1 VLSLQDRIDLLE
13 ADLKT
18 DPPAFIM
25 SRQLPFAIFRYD
37 PQAAGESEWQVRAE
51 IQKLATRVQN
61 WTGQRVGVVS
71 LAALFWRSIQES
83 ESIDAIVELER
94 EHGFE
99 TAERQVNSYLSDDDF
114 RPLQDLI
121 IEAAEAQPAGTK
133 LLFLA
138 HATVFAPAAYRI
150 SSLLEQMSGK
160 LKIPAVLFYPG
171 TWNHTLNYMGTRTE
185 DQSMGSYRVKIYG
198 RES

>member
-13 ADLKT
+13 ADLKS

-25 SRQLPFAIFRYD
+25 IRQLPFAIFRYD
-37 PQAAGESEWQVRAE
+37 PPAAGESEWQVRAE

-61 WTGQRVGVVS
+61 WTGQRVGVLS
-71 LAALFWRSIQES
+71 LATLFWRSIQES
-83 ESIDAIVELER
+83 ESINALVELER

-99 TAERQVNSYLSDDDF
+99 TAEQQVNSYLSDDDF

-160 LKIPAVLFYPG
+160 LKIPAVLFSPIEPFSA
-171 TWNHTLNYMGTRTE
+171 R
-185 DQSMGSYRVKIYG
+185 QPAIYL
-198 RES
+198 RIR